1 MLQTVRV
8 FTVTAVSRTAAWLHV
23 SGVPGFRADGAEEG
37 RGVESAG
44 AYFHIVGLKYHATL
58 LGPVLLER
66 EDQVLEGTHGWRR
79 LAHEIHLFLGLRF
92 KEREYTRFIAA
103 HAPWSLMPRCFWCTE
118 DPLYMAYHD
127 QEWGTPLRDAQGLFE
142 LLLLEGFQAGLSWIT
157 VLRKRERYREVLFGF
172 DVQRVAQMSDAEI
185 DELMLDPGIIRNR
198 LKLNAA
204 RRNAQAWL
212 RWRIRWGSSGR
223 LLTTNRSSIISRIAA
238 KSRRSPP
245 KRWR

>member
-1 MLQTVRV
+1 MARRKV
-8 FTVTAVSRTAAWLHV
+8 A
-23 SGVPGFRADGAEEG
+23 
-37 RGVESAG
+37 VESAG
-44 AYFHIVGLKYHATL
+44 AYFHIVGLKYHTTL
-58 LGPVLLER
+58 LGPVLLEG

-92 KEREYTRFIAA
+92 KEREYTRFGCAR
-103 HAPWSLMPRCFWCTE
+103 PWSLMPRCFWCTE

-157 VLRKRERYREVLFGF
+157 VLRKRERYREVLYGF
-172 DVQRVAQMSDAEI
+172 DAARGADERRRNR
-185 DELMLDPGIIRNR
+185 ELMLDPGIIRNR

-212 RWRIRWGSSGR
+212 ALEDPVEFLWSFVGGEPKINHFKDRSEVPAITPEALAMSKGLKKPASPSSAR
-223 LLTTNRSSIISRIAA
+223 PFAT
-238 KSRRSPP
+238 P
-245 KRWR
+245 